1 MAIDLASAVAWI
13 VQLQLTVRLYIESS
27 THRLQIGGLLVINVV
42 FVVLTALYARATPP
56 FEAPDAGAH
65 YVYIV
70 YVQQNGVLPTLDE
83 RHAAISHQLVQQPPL
98 YYALAAAAMA
108 WLPAERGLEL
118 LNPNPHYL
126 LGQTHRATAT
136 VNQASREAHLA
147 VWIARGVSM
156 LGGLLALNA
165 SFLLV
170 RLLFP
175 GEAWLA
181 LAVASVVAFN
191 PRFLFSAATITNDA
205 WAAGTAALA
214 IWLMLRAAREPDRL
228 WGWLW
233 AGGALGMAALAKYG
247 NLAIGAPAALIVLAV
262 WQRVGWRQL
271 LRATVTLAIGAF
283 AIAGF
288 WYVRNWLLWGEIA
301 PLTPMLAVL
310 PDLARDEPLDLSGLF
325 ALMPVLQNSFWG
337 EFGYGVLAPP
347 WFFDAMRYA
356 ALLAALGAAICMA
369 RALRRR
375 SVDLP
380 MAGQTLYALAL
391 AVVWSGAV
399 FVSLLNWMRL
409 VNFTAQGRLLYSAI
423 TPIALLLV
431 LGWQAFLPRRSQRF
445 LQMAVPP
452 IFCLLALSQ
461 LNVLAEAYRIPP
473 TIVGSLQ
480 PDRNVHAVF
489 ENGAVLIGADFPNGA
504 AIDGKEALPLTLYWT
519 AQRPIDEF
527 YTLFIHL
534 TDSHGG
540 MVYQFDGAP
549 VQGRHP
555 TPQWIPGARFADSY
569 VLHPTSS
576 VADDLATLTV
586 GFYRHD
592 QPTERVALVDNE
604 GAAVADVVTLAQ
616 VRLNR
621 ETPPCPDA
629 PSMAQ
634 WENGIQLLELE
645 SDIAVG
651 GDSLILMLRWGASR
665 VIHTNYTVFLQALD
679 SADQIVAQID
689 RWPQDGAYPTSTWRP
704 GDCIIDAYR
713 FENLPTSWNR
723 VILGLYDER
732 IQRLPVAGGSDFIEI
747 ISK

>member
-1 MAIDLASAVAWI
+1 MA
-13 VQLQLTVRLYIESS
+13 
-27 THRLQIGGLLVINVV
+27 INVV
-42 FVVLTALYARATPP
+42 FVVLATLYARATPP

-65 YVYIV
+65 YAYIV
-70 YVQQNGVLPTLDE
+70 YLQQNGALPTLDE

-98 YYALAAAAMA
+98 YYALVAAATT

-126 LGQTHRATAT
+126 RGQTHRATAT
-136 VNQASREAHLA
+136 VHKALWEARLA
-147 VWIARGVSM
+147 VWLARVASM

-170 RLLFP
+170 HLLFP
-175 GEAWLA
+175 DATWLA

-214 IWLMLRAAREPDRL
+214 IWLMLRAARKPDHL

-233 AGGALGMAALAKYG
+233 AGSALGVATLAKYG
-247 NLAIGAPAALIVLAV
+247 NLAIGAPAIFILLTN
-262 WQRVGWRQL
+262 WQRIGWRQIV
-271 LRATVTLAIGAF
+271 RATATLAIGAF

-301 PLTPMLAVL
+301 PIKPMLAVL
-310 PDLARDEPLDLSGLF
+310 PDLARDKPLDLSGLI

-347 WFFDAMRYA
+347 RFFDAMRYA
-356 ALLAALGAAICMA
+356 SLLAGLGVLICLVCALL
-369 RALRRR
+369 RRG
-375 SVDLP
+375 VDVP
-380 MAGQTLYALAL
+380 MAGQTLYALIL
-391 AVVWSGAV
+391 AVIWSSAV

-445 LQMAVPP
+445 LQIVIPP

-461 LNVLAEAYRIPP
+461 LNVLTDAYRIPP
-473 TIVGSLQ
+473 AIVGSLQ

-489 ENGAVLIGADFPNGA
+489 ENGAELVGADFPNGA

-534 TDSHGG
+534 TDSQGKK
-540 MVYQFDGAP
+540 VYQFDGVPA
-549 VQGRHP
+549 QGRHP
-555 TPQWIPGARFADSY
+555 TPQWIPGVLFADSY
-569 VLHPTSS
+569 VLHP
-576 VADDLATLTV
+576 VAPVVDDLAMLTV

-592 QPTERVALVDNE
+592 QPTERVSLVDDE
-604 GAAVADVVTLAQ
+604 GAPVADVVTLAQ

-621 ETPPCPDA
+621 ETPPCLDT
-629 PSMAQ
+629 PSVAQ
-634 WENGIQLLELE
+634 WENGIQLFDLE
-645 SDIAVG
+645 SDIEMD
-651 GDSLILMLRWGASR
+651 GDLLTLRLRWGADR

-679 SADQIVAQID
+679 STDQIVAQID
-689 RWPQDGAYPTSTWRP
+689 RWPQNGVYPTSTWRS
-704 GDCIIDAYR
+704 GDCIVDAYH
-713 FENLPTSWNR
+713 FENLPQIWNR
-723 VILGLYDER
+723 VILGMYDPQ
-732 IQRLPVAGGSDFIEI
+732 IQRIRLSDGSDHVEI
-747 ISK
+747 IRR